1 MHPID
6 SGTDL
11 TETCIEGASVYR
23 GKLLHVRCDRVRLPD
38 GMEATREYIVHPGA
52 VAMVALLD
60 DGRVVMERQYRYPLG
75 GDLLELPAGK
85 IDPGEDALA
94 TAQREL
100 LEETG
105 YVASSWALLTT
116 MEPLAAYSTE
126 RIYIYLARGLEHKA
140 RSLDEE
146 EFLEVFAEPLSELL
160 DGVRTGRIT
169 DAKTQIGL
177 FWAEKV
183 LAGAWTAAPT
193 SRD

>member
-38 GMEATREYIVHPGA
+38 GMEATREYIIHPGA

-75 GDLLELPAGK
+75 GDLLEIPAGK
-85 IDPGEDALA
+85 IDPGEDPLA
-94 TAQREL
+94 TAKREL

-105 YVASSWALLTT
+105 YVASSWTLLTT
-116 MEPLAAYSTE
+116 MDPLAAYSSE
-126 RIYIYLARGLEHKA
+126 RIHIYLARGLEHEA
-140 RSLDEE
+140 RNLDDE
-146 EFLEVFAEPLSELL
+146 EFLEVFAEPLPALL
-160 DGVRTGRIT
+160 EGVRTGRIT

-183 LAGAWTAAPT
+183 LAGAWPAAPA
-193 SRD
+193 SGA

>member
-6 SGTDL
+6 PGTDL
-11 TETCIEGASVYR
+11 TETCIEGVSVYR
-23 GKLLHVRCDRVRLPD
+23 GNLLHVRRDRVRLPD
-38 GMEATREYIVHPGA
+38 GTESTREYIVHPGA

-85 IDPGEDALA
+85 IDPGEEPLV
-94 TAQREL
+94 TAKREL

-116 MEPLAAYSTE
+116 MEPLAAYSSE
-126 RIYIYLARGLEHKA
+126 RIHIYLARGLE
-140 RSLDEE
+140 RRVRQLDDG
-146 EFLEVFAEPLSELL
+146 EFLEVFAEPLSALL
-160 DGVRTGRIT
+160 EGVRSGRIT

-183 LAGAWTAAPT
+183 LAGDWTGRPA
-193 SRD
+193 